1 MCTYRQHLVGGL
13 VYVYLQTTPGWRVS
27 VCVST
32 DITWLEG
39 QCMCIYRQHLVGG
52 LVYVYI
58 QTTPGWRVSVCVSTD
73 NTWLEG

>member
-1 MCTYRQHLVGGL
+1 M
-13 VYVYLQTTPGWRVS
+13 YVYLQTTPGWRVS

-32 DITWLEG
+32 DNTWLEG

-58 QTTPGWRVSVCVSTD
+58 QTTSGWRVSVCVSTD